1 MLTFDTA
8 EQLRSEPDAIR
19 FWHLAV
25 LMGLRDKA
33 ERVEVRFG
41 EDASALL
48 YHRVAGRDWELAAV
62 EEDLFY
68 ELKPTLRAVSRL
80 VAPERPE
87 GQITFGIAEARL
99 ESQEN
104 GWLTYQLG
112 GHLFDLL
119 VRIDPR
125 EPFGGITLT
134 IEHSEEQEAA
144 GLAAEALSDYYA
156 DA

>member
-1 MLTFDTA
+1 MLTFDSP
-8 EQLRSEPDAIR
+8 EQLRLESDPIR
-19 FWHLAV
+19 FWHLAI
-25 LMGLRDKA
+25 LMALRDKA
-33 ERVEVRFG
+33 ERIEVRFG

-48 YHRVAGRDWELAAV
+48 YHRVGGRDWELASV
-62 EEDLFY
+62 DEELFH

-87 GQITFGIAEARL
+87 GQITFGMPDARL
-99 ESQEN
+99 EPQEN

-144 GLAAEALSDYYA
+144 GLAAEALSEYYA
-156 DA
+156 GE